1 MTASSL
7 LAVAA
12 MALAACTSSK
22 TGAGNDNSSIP
33 APVISTADGGS
44 SAPGGSSST
53 APAGSDP
60 FLTTGKAA
68 SGDPVKVGLL
78 NPVSGLLPF
87 PSVLPSAKAA
97 IAYLDSN
104 LGGINGHPI
113 SLDVCNSDGTPET
126 AVNCANKFVTD
137 KVSFVLDGFD
147 ITAGATLPALDSAKI
162 PTIGNIAFNATSNL
176 SKTSFYYG
184 PASQAY
190 ALGPLYVL
198 FKQGVKSAVFVSPD
212 DATDHAYNSA
222 NLTPVAKK
230 LGMNLT
236 IDYYPATTAAN
247 WTSIAAAVV
256 AKNPGLAAIAGA
268 SEGTCTSLLKALR
281 SANFKGQILL
291 GGCTEF
297 IKDAGNSAAAG
308 VLSYTGTWI
317 PSMEANAPDDV
328 KAELTVYQKAM
339 NDGGAGQYINTQQG
353 SGILS
358 AIWTT
363 AAILTAANVSFPLT
377 GDAVSTAMRA
387 AKNAP
392 VMLGP
397 SATCDGNQYPN
408 TSSCINS
415 IMLTKV
421 DSDGTIAPLSNPAF
435 SPLDPSLLPATAG
448 K

>member
-1 MTASSL
+1 
-7 LAVAA
+7 

-22 TGAGNDNSSIP
+22 PSAGNDNSNTP
-33 APVISTADGGS
+33 APVTSTADSGS
-44 SAPGGSSST
+44 SAASGDSST

-78 NPVSGLLPF
+78 NPVAGVLPF

-97 IAYLDSN
+97 VAYLNSN
-104 LGGINGHPI
+104 LGGINGHPL
-113 SLDVCNSDGTPET
+113 SLEVCNADGTPET

-137 KVSFVLDGFD
+137 KVSFVLDGFNTSD
-147 ITAGATLPALDSAKI
+147 GATLPALDSAKI
-162 PTIGNIAFNATSNL
+162 PTIGNIAFNTTSNL

-212 DATDHAYNSA
+212 TPTDHAYNSA
-222 NLTPVAKK
+222 NVIPVTKS
-230 LGMNLT
+230 LGMDAT
-236 IDYYPATTAAN
+236 IDYYSATTAAN
-247 WTSIAAAVV
+247 WTAIAAAAV
-256 AKNPGLAAIAGA
+256 AKNPGLIVTSGA

-281 SANFKGQILL
+281 AANYKGQVLL

-297 IKDAGNSAAAG
+297 IKDAGKEAAAG

-317 PSMEANAPDDV
+317 PTMQANAPEDV
-328 KAELTVYQKAM
+328 KAQLAVYEKAM
-339 NDGGAGQYINTQQG
+339 NDGGAGEYINTQQG
-353 SGILS
+353 SGTLS

-377 GDAVSTAMRA
+377 GEAVTTAMRA
-387 AKNAP
+387 TKNAP

-397 SATCDGNQYPN
+397 PATCDGSQYPN
-408 TSSCINS
+408 TSSCIDS
-415 IMLTKV
+415 IMITKV
-421 DSDGTIAPLSNPAF
+421 DDDGTIAPLSDPAF
-435 SPLDPSLLPATAG
+435 SPLDPSLLPATDG